1 MYMRYNGTMKN
12 DITKENK
19 VNFAYAR
26 VSTRDQ
32 SLDRQIDM
40 LEKYDIPS
48 EHFFTDKMSG
58 TKKSRPGFDALLDRL
73 EPGDRL
79 YVESFSRLSRSTKDL
94 LDTIEAL
101 QKRGVS
107 VISLKESFDTT
118 TPVGKVMLTFIAA
131 LSQFER
137 DLLSQRTKEG
147 LESARARGRRGGRKP
162 FNTEKMEQAM
172 ILYNSGVTVNKI
184 CDTCGIKRSTF
195 YKYKKIEEE
204 KNENIRDVG

>member
-1 MYMRYNGTMKN
+1 MQVYRFVYGWYDRIMKN
-12 DITKENK
+12 DITKDNK
-19 VNFAYAR
+19 INFAYAR

-40 LEKYDIPS
+40 LKKYDIPS

-94 LDTIEAL
+94 LETMETL
-101 QKRGVS
+101 QERGVS
-107 VISLKESFDTT
+107 VISLKENLDTT
-118 TPVGKVMLTFIAA
+118 TSTGKMMLTLFAA

-137 DLLSQRTKEG
+137 DLLSERTKEG
-147 LESARARGRRGGRKP
+147 LASARARGHRGGRKP
-162 FNTEKMEQAM
+162 FDKEKVKQAM
-172 ILYNSGVTVNKI
+172 ILYNSGVPVNQ
-184 CDTCGIKRSTF
+184 
-195 YKYKKIEEE
+195 
-204 KNENIRDVG
+204 V